1 MNFLKGIF
9 CAISWC
15 AALFIFIFSIV
26 EFSISG
32 GLTAGVIFFLLFLF
46 LVPPIRKKVII
57 ENLNGYYKAFFTPI
71 VAIVL
76 YFAGIFVAP
85 RLNIAEQNT
94 LGTSNIE
101 TSKEENISSKEE
113 FIDESEEKLFSEVSE
128 VSKEIEPSSNGES
141 IDELGEKFFSA
152 EEVSGTLE
160 EVDTGIIGELQAAG
174 YTVEQASEIQQIL
187 NTIGI
192 YSIKIESMTGKAQ
205 EGLNS
210 VVCYPNDFLEDRD
223 RRCYFTTEDG
233 VLFYVGFRDEDLYDI
248 DKGGFLKSYSDVHV
262 PETEVT
268 MEEYDTLVLAA
279 ETEVKSLLTYP
290 TTANFSL
297 IDWGVGRSDE
307 HYKIIGK
314 VTAKNGLGIEDE
326 ILFSVWFVK
335 DNSENFVVEGMTFD
349 NIRVK

>member
-1 MNFLKGIF
+1 MYFLKGIF
-9 CAISWC
+9 CVISWC
-15 AALFIFIFSIV
+15 AALFILIFSIV
-26 EFSISG
+26 EFSIKG
-32 GLTAGVIFFLLFLF
+32 GLAAGIIFFLLFLF
-46 LVPPIRKKVII
+46 LVPPIRKKIII
-57 ENLNGYYKAFFTPI
+57 EKLNGHYKPFFTLI
-71 VAIVL
+71 IAIVL
-76 YFAGIFVAP
+76 FFAGIFVAP
-85 RLNIAEQNT
+85 RLSVVDKDT
-94 LGTSNIE
+94 LDVSDVE
-101 TSKEENISSKEE
+101 VSQ
-113 FIDESEEKLFSEVSE
+113 EEKSSNNEEPVDQLGESFFSEISE
-128 VSKEIEPSSNGES
+128 DMELSSNEES

-160 EVDTGIIGELQAAG
+160 DVDTAIISELQRVG
-174 YTVEQASEIQQIL
+174 YTIEQASNIQQIL

-233 VLFYVGFRDEDLYDI
+233 ALFYVGFRDEDLYDA

-279 ETEVKSLLTYP
+279 EAEVKSLLTYP
-290 TTANFSL
+290 ATANFSL
-297 IDWGVGRSDE
+297 LDWGIGRSDE
-307 HYKIIGK
+307 HYKIIGR
-314 VTAKNGLGIEDE
+314 VTAKNSFGMEDE
-326 ILFSVWFVK
+326 IPFAVWFIK
-335 DNSENFVVEGMTFD
+335 DDAAKFVVEGMTLD